1 MNTFLYC
8 GAGELITEQSN
19 AVYRAMC
26 DLEWYKLESNKARN
40 LILLMIRSKYP
51 FYITAGMI
59 FPLTMG
65 TFCNIL
71 KSSIGYI
78 SFLLTKHG

>member
-8 GAGELITEQSN
+8 GAGELLTEQSN

-26 DLEWYKLESNKARN
+26 DIEWYKLKPSKARN
-40 LILLMIRSKYP
+40 LILLMIRAKYP
-51 FYITAGMI
+51 FYITAGTI
-59 FPLTMG
+59 FPLTLAN
-65 TFCNIL
+65 FCNIL